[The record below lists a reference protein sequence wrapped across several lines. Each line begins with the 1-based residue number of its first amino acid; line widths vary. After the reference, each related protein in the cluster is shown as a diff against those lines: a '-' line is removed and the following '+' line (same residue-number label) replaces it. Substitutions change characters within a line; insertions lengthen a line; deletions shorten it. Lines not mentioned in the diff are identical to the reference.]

1 LTSIKSVEKQRR
13 RSNSKGEAMSL
24 WDIVAG
30 ISTSKQL
37 NNDNKSFWKKFNSAS
52 VDLINGDGLA
62 FTNEGGYTWNIFG
75 ANVNFVCD
83 LEALIEGA
91 IATKWHGHL
100 AEGVL
105 GAIFGPGANNNIV
118 IGNSLTLN
126 YMVGHS
132 NNFTVMRG
140 NPEISIKYFHGHLQ
154 SDVGEGYT
162 SDPSKTSRWM
172 WVAIAGFA
180 LLVAGFDIA
189 LNVMKNKI
197 NSEEETVHHDEAEIE
212 KYKAIV
218 EAEQQEA
225 EAHGQVVNPDA
236 GGTPAEPTHAQEE
249 LEHAQHK
256 WHTDE
261 GTLQKTETSY
271 EWTIFSSILA
281 ENRGIWLLKFLE
293 HLCAGVKTLKTELED
308 FTNTLARAE
317 AVPDQVTEEN
327 RPSFLRDLSNIE
339 KVLVQISSLAAV
351 NPDLSP
357 EIETGLKN
365 QKTRARELKIQ
376 LKKKLHDYDVA
387 ARAGLQLVDA
397 PILLAN
403 E

>member
-1 LTSIKSVEKQRR
+1 
-13 RSNSKGEAMSL
+13 MSL

-37 NNDNKSFWKKFNSAS
+37 DPNNDKETKTFWKKLNSAS
-52 VDLINGDGLA
+52 VDLINGDGLS

-105 GAIFGPGANNNIV
+105 GGLFFGPGANNNIV

-140 NPEISIKYFHGHLQ
+140 NPEFSISYSPWQDGALGQDGSPITGKNARNRHKL
-154 SDVGEGYT
+154 
-162 SDPSKTSRWM
+162 M
-172 WVAIAGFA
+172 WLAIAGFA
-180 LLVAGFDIA
+180 LLVAASDIA
-189 LNVMKNKI
+189 LNVLKNKL
-197 NSEEETVHHDEAEIE
+197 NGEEEVVHEDEAEIE
-212 KYKAIV
+212 KYKALV

-225 EAHGQVVNPDA
+225 QAHGQVVNPDA

-249 LEHAQHK
+249 LEHAEHQY
-256 WHTDE
+256 HTDE
-261 GTLQKTETSY
+261 GTLKGTETTY
-271 EWTIFSSILA
+271 EWIVFASILL

-293 HLCAGVKTLKTELED
+293 ELCAGVKTVRTELKD
-308 FTNTLARAE
+308 ITNTITKVWNDASGSNDKPALQE
-317 AVPDQVTEEN
+317 AVINLENTIAQLEQLILIPGVAEDVTQGFEAQ
-327 RPSFLRDLSNIE
+327 L
-339 KVLVQISSLAAV
+339 VLAKNYCGVLKIK
-351 NPDLSP
+351 
-357 EIETGLKN
+357 LKN
-365 QKTRARELKIQ
+365 YK
-376 LKKKLHDYDVA
+376 
-387 ARAGLQLVDA
+387 DA
-397 PILLAN
+397 LAIIDEILDEN
-403 E
+403 DEE

>member
-1 LTSIKSVEKQRR
+1 
-13 RSNSKGEAMSL
+13 MSL

-105 GAIFGPGANNNIV
+105 GGLFFGPGANNNIV

-140 NPEISIKYFHGHLQ
+140 NPEFSISYSPWQDGALGQDGSPITGKNARNRHKL
-154 SDVGEGYT
+154 
-162 SDPSKTSRWM
+162 M
-172 WVAIAGFA
+172 WLAIAGFA
-180 LLVAGFDIA
+180 LLVAASDIA
-189 LNVMKNKI
+189 LNVLKNKL
-197 NSEEETVHHDEAEIE
+197 NGEEEVVHEDEAEIE
-212 KYKAIV
+212 KYKALV

-225 EAHGQVVNPDA
+225 QAHGQVVNPDA

-249 LEHAQHK
+249 LEHAEHQY
-256 WHTDE
+256 HTDE
-261 GTLQKTETSY
+261 GTLKGTETTY
-271 EWTIFSSILA
+271 EWIVFASILL

-293 HLCAGVKTLKTELED
+293 ELCAGVKTVRTELKD
-308 FTNTLARAE
+308 ITNTITKVWNDASGSNDKPALQE
-317 AVPDQVTEEN
+317 AVINLENTIAQLEQLILIPGVAEDVTQGFEAQ
-327 RPSFLRDLSNIE
+327 L
-339 KVLVQISSLAAV
+339 VLAKNYCGVLKIK
-351 NPDLSP
+351 
-357 EIETGLKN
+357 LKN
-365 QKTRARELKIQ
+365 YK
-376 LKKKLHDYDVA
+376 
-387 ARAGLQLVDA
+387 DA
-397 PILLAN
+397 LAIIDEILDEN
-403 E
+403 DEE

>member
-1 LTSIKSVEKQRR
+1 
-13 RSNSKGEAMSL
+13 MSL
-24 WDIVAG
+24 WDIVAE
-30 ISTSKQL
+30 ISTRKQL
-37 NNDNKSFWKKFNSAS
+37 DPDNDNETKSFWKKFNSAS
-52 VDLINGDGLA
+52 VDLINGDGLS

-105 GAIFGPGANNNIV
+105 GGLFFGPGANNNIV

-154 SDVGEGYT
+154 YDAGEGYV
-162 SDPSKTSRWM
+162 SGPSKTSRWM
-172 WVAIAGFA
+172 WVAISAFA

-189 LNVMKNKI
+189 LNVLKNKI
-197 NSEEETVHHDEAEIE
+197 NSEEEIVHHDEAEKE

-218 EAEQQEA
+218 EAEQHEA
-225 EAHGQVVNPDA
+225 ESHGQVVNPDA

-249 LEHAQHK
+249 LEHAEHQY
-256 WHTDE
+256 HTDE
-261 GTLQKTETSY
+261 GTLKGTETTY
-271 EWTIFSSILA
+271 EWIVFASILL

-293 HLCAGVKTLKTELED
+293 QLCADVKTVESEIQILNGKVLKIRNDTDDEGEVANLQAAVANLKGVISQFGELIAQNTSQATIQNLEDQSNIAKNLAKELED
-308 FTNTLARAE
+308 RI
-317 AVPDQVTEEN
+317 EN
-327 RPSFLRDLSNIE
+327 LENLRYL
-339 KVLVQISSLAAV
+339 
-351 NPDLSP
+351 
-357 EIETGLKN
+357 TGD
-365 QKTRARELKIQ
+365 T
-376 LKKKLHDYDVA
+376 
-387 ARAGLQLVDA
+387 
-397 PILLAN
+397 
-403 E
+403 